1 MKKLI
6 VIILFALCSAAFAEP
21 TKIDTVGNNS
31 KVDPSDLQD
40 EASLAA
46 LMALVG
52 GAGTVYSL
60 SASNEG
66 SLEGGGGA
74 LLFITA
80 PSICLLVG
88 GLATLIEVA
97 HRSGGG
103 NVNVRETG
111 EQQVKVD
118 FVPLINPLAKTVGM
132 DLALRF

>member
-6 VIILFALCSAAFAEP
+6 VVILFALCSAAFAEP
-21 TKIDTVGNNS
+21 TKIDTVGNKS

-66 SLEGGGGA
+66 SLEGGGVA
-74 LLFITA
+74 LLFITV

-103 NVNVRETG
+103 NVNVPETG

-132 DLALRF
+132 DLTLRF

>member
-6 VIILFALCSAAFAEP
+6 VVILFALCSVALAEP
-21 TKIDTVGNNS
+21 TQIDTVGNNS
-31 KVDPSDLQD
+31 KVAPSDLQD
-40 EASLAA
+40 EACFAA
-46 LMALVG
+46 LMALAG

-66 SLEGGGGA
+66 SLEGGGVA

-88 GLATLIEVA
+88 GLATLIDVA

-118 FVPLINPLAKTVGM
+118 FVPLINPLTKTVGM
-132 DLALRF
+132 DLALSF